1 MKLTKKRLWIA
12 GFGILLVTLAVGAWW
27 PGRTSPH
34 LKSLI
39 SDDPVIG
46 CMDDEIR
53 RGELEAAGSEAVPF
67 LRVQLRR
74 EPGRA
79 VQGMDWLESKG
90 AFNWMRSWM
99 SESLADSIGSRH
111 QKLNTTQLL
120 AARSLL
126 VLGPAAADARPEL
139 LLRATGSG
147 TPLHCAAIV
156 ALTSLTPTEPTA
168 VSNYLALLAGNNQGE
183 RYFLAR
189 DFPLVWPQPP
199 PHLYALMDRLQDADS
214 GVRMAA
220 ARALAHYGPAAS
232 NAISRLEELLTD
244 PDRMCRPAAAYA
256 LGIISSNHADL
267 AVGVML
273 GQQQTNNTWTGDI
286 AYQLYAALGPA
297 ARRAEPALRREVN
310 DSATQG
316 FSGPPAFALWRVTG
330 EASPEIIHGLTRGA
344 TQAIQRFQ
352 TMSLKGLRE
361 IGPPASNAVPVLRQL
376 RNAPHRTLQSLAED
390 ALEAITASAPSGAT
404 GP

>member
-12 GFGILLVTLAVGAWW
+12 GFGILLVTLAVGVWW

-34 LKSLI
+34 LASLI

-53 RGELEAAGSEAVPF
+53 RGELKAAGSEAMPF

-74 EPGRA
+74 EPGR
-79 VQGMDWLESKG
+79 VIQGMDWLESKG

-111 QKLNTTQLL
+111 QKLKTTQLL

-147 TPLHCAAIV
+147 MPLSGTAIA
-156 ALTSLTPTEPTA
+156 ALTSLTPADPTA
-168 VSNYLALLAGNNQGE
+168 VSNYLVRLAGNNQGE

-189 DFPLVWPQPP
+189 DFPLTWPQPP
-199 PHLYALMDRLQDADS
+199 PHLSALMDRLQDADS

-220 ARALAHYGPAAS
+220 ARSLAHYGEAAT
-232 NAISRLEELLTD
+232 NAISRLQEMLTD
-244 PDRMCRPAAAYA
+244 PDRKCRPTAAYA

-267 AVGVML
+267 AVAVML
-273 GQQQTNNTWTGDI
+273 GQQQTNRAWTGDI

-297 ARRAEPALRREVN
+297 AHRAEPALRREVN
-310 DSATQG
+310 DSATHG
-316 FSGPPAFALWRVTG
+316 FSGPPAFALWRVAG
-330 EASPEIIHGLTRGA
+330 EASPEIIDGLTRGC
-344 TQAIQRFQ
+344 TQGIQRFQ
-352 TMSLKGLRE
+352 IMSLKGLRE
-361 IGPPASNAVPVLRQL
+361 IGPPASNAVPVLRKL
-376 RNAPHRTLQSLAED
+376 RNAPHRTIQILAED
-390 ALEAITASAPSGAT
+390 ALEAITASAPSRAA